1 MGTLTG
7 DVPRL
12 EEHCPHKLATSC
24 RLTSTPNCCAC
35 ADERAHSSS
44 YSVYIDGV
52 GFVQRGTR
60 WQSYCWF
67 CKEFWNNRIASADP
81 PLPLSRTRI
90 PELPDQT
97 EFLERWNEFHQGY
110 RIVKAADG
118 TESRIAVVGEPFRDV
133 SPGYLPL
140 TVNELRT
147 GQQNDAT
154 RALNRTTRAT
164 TPAEAAS
171 TAEPHRTIEEE
182 LDDLLEDED
191 DVDIPSAQPQRS
203 LEIQQLRE
211 RRAEWTA
218 ERTRRVWGTREDIES
233 DDYMSPITGL
243 FIRHAEW
250 NRRRI
255 EMNRAEAEQR
265 RIEGERDFFAG
276 LSNSPASPHSSALSL
291 TPVDLAR
298 RHTSPPDV
306 EPVASRAPEQITV
319 GSRPSGNE
327 ATSMPQEHPHL
338 RQLRAEERQLETLEQ
353 LRNAQRRHR
362 EQLQHLRTEE
372 RQLEQLSDVQRR
384 HLEQLQVRME
394 EPFQVGQQARRE
406 GIPRTTSATESLLDD
421 FEHRLR
427 AMVSPDS
434 RGEEARDLLASLH
447 LPTKHLDNDSRP
459 EPKTD
464 AEKMVKLE
472 CQICYQQV
480 ADIACVPCGH
490 LVMCE
495 WCADIQM
502 PIKHRNIPE
511 TGAKCPMCRKKVTQR
526 IRVHIG

>member
-7 DVPRL
+7 DMPQL
-12 EEHCPHKLATSC
+12 AEHCPHKLATSC

-35 ADERAHSSS
+35 ADERHHSSS

-67 CKEFWNNRIASADP
+67 CKEFWNNRIASTDP
-81 PLPLSRTRI
+81 PLALSQTRI
-90 PELPDQT
+90 PELPDQS
-97 EFLERWNEFHQGY
+97 EFLDRWNEFHQGY

-140 TVNELRT
+140 TLNELRT
-147 GQQNDAT
+147 GQQNDET

-164 TPAEAAS
+164 TSTEAAS
-171 TAEPHRTIEEE
+171 TTESQRTIEEE
-182 LDDLLEDED
+182 LERLLEDEE

-243 FIRHAEW
+243 FNRHLEW
-250 NRRRI
+250 NRRR
-255 EMNRAEAEQR
+255 MEARRVEEEQR
-265 RIEGERDFFAG
+265 RLEAAHREADRATATS
-276 LSNSPASPHSSALSL
+276 LPNPPTSPHPNASSVTPNEPTRRQPSTPDILESFASYAAEQYAANSL
-291 TPVDLAR
+291 
-298 RHTSPPDV
+298 
-306 EPVASRAPEQITV
+306 
-319 GSRPSGNE
+319 PSGNE
-327 ATSMPQEHPHL
+327 NLVPQEP
-338 RQLRAEERQLETLEQ
+338 
-353 LRNAQRRHR
+353 
-362 EQLQHLRTEE
+362 LQLRTEQR
-372 RQLEQLSDVQRR
+372 RQLEQLQ
-384 HLEQLQVRME
+384 QLQQLHNE
-394 EPFQVGQQARRE
+394 QQER
-406 GIPRTTSATESLLDD
+406 
-421 FEHRLR
+421 FFYQ
-427 AMVSPDS
+427 MVNADA
-434 RGEEARDLLASLH
+434 GTEEAVRRLTALRSALEHEHNGTS
-447 LPTKHLDNDSRP
+447 KHLDNDSRP

-480 ADIACVPCGH
+480 ANMACVPCGH

-502 PIKHRNIPE
+502 PVKHRNVPE
-511 TGAKCPMCRKKVTQR
+511 TRAKCPMCRKKVTQR
-526 IRVHIG
+526 IKIHIG